1 MSFTLKIQKLDQ
13 TSLLS
18 TQFAP
23 QQLSPDWFEPDYW
36 QSRDAVIG
44 SSCGRYTTWFV
55 EQDRQQWV
63 LRHYWRGGAIARL
76 SKDKYCYLGLQRT
89 RAAAELTLLNT
100 LWIEGY
106 PVPKPIAA
114 RVIRHGLF
122 YQADILIEKIAGARD
137 LVDILS
143 EQSFDMEQWQALGG
157 CIAKFHQRGVY
168 HADLNAKNI
177 MLNEDGFHLID
188 FDRGAIKPASHQWQ
202 QANLA
207 RLLRSFT
214 KEKSKQPHLA
224 FSDDCWMSLL
234 KGYNLTRA
242 LG

>member
-1 MSFTLKIQKLDQ
+1 MSFKLNIQKLDQ

-23 QQLSPDWFEPDYW
+23 QHLSPNWFEPDFW
-36 QSRDAVIG
+36 QQQNAVFG
-44 SSCGRYTTWFV
+44 TSCGRYTTWFV
-55 EQDRQQWV
+55 QHESEQWV

-114 RVIRHGLF
+114 RVIHHGLF
-122 YQADILIEKIAGARD
+122 YQADILIEKIPEARD
-137 LVDILS
+137 LVDIL
-143 EQSFDMEQWQALGG
+143 ERQSLDDTQWQALGA

-177 MLNEDGFHLID
+177 MLNPQGFHLID
-188 FDRGAIKPASHQWQ
+188 FDRGAIKPANHQWQ

-214 KEKSKQPHLA
+214 KEKTKQPKLN
-224 FSDDCWMSLL
+224 FSDSAWMQLL

-242 LG
+242 QG